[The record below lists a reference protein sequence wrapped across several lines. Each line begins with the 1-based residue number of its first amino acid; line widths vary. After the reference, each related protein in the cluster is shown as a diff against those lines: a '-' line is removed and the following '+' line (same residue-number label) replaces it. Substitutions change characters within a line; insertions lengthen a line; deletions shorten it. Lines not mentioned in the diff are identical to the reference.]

1 LLSTEHCSVL
11 CTSVIVIITERLE
24 KHIMRRKLKTT
35 GRILGGIVA
44 LALVAVAGVT
54 LLRPKPPRPPT
65 TVASVADLEAYLHA
79 LTAFGAPPGLSLVV
93 VKDGAIVYQR
103 AFGLADGPKHIAATS
118 ETVYGWWSMTKLV
131 TAVAVLQFQEQGKL
145 NIDDPVADHL
155 PFFTVAYPAAASQPI
170 TIRQLL
176 NHSSGIP
183 NNAPALVGWIHH
195 VDQPRLDQSAYIAQI
210 LPEYAKPT
218 FAPGDHGEYTN
229 VGYMVLGAL
238 IEAASGQIYE
248 EYVRERVLRPL
259 GMRQTDFVYT
269 KTMLPN
275 AAVASH
281 PWLSMET
288 AALPVL
294 VKNWS
299 SYVRETTDGR
309 MWLNRFYANSAPPTG
324 LIGPAT
330 DAARFMSAMLNA
342 GELEG
347 QRILSPESVR
357 IMIHDSHIMGRGGEA
372 DIYPGMQYG
381 LGWHIVPEG
390 ERLRIQHRGGG
401 PGFGSEMRLYPNEGL
416 GLVVIANDTTYD
428 RDAILDL
435 AAQLDW
441 ADTASVAPAGR

>member
-1 LLSTEHCSVL
+1 
-11 CTSVIVIITERLE
+11 
-24 KHIMRRKLKTT
+24 MRRKLKTT
-35 GRILGGIVA
+35 GRIVGRAVV
-44 LALVAVAGVT
+44 LALVAATSIAV
-54 LLRPKPPRPPT
+54 LRPKPPRPPA
-65 TVASVADLEAYLHA
+65 TVTSVADLEAYLHT

-93 VKDGAIVYQR
+93 VKDGAVVYQR
-103 AFGLADGPKHIAATS
+103 GFGLADGPKHVAATPQ
-118 ETVYGWWSMTKLV
+118 TVYGWWSMTKLV
-131 TAVAVLQFQEQGKL
+131 TAVAVLQLQEQGKL
-145 NIDDPVADHL
+145 NIDDPVATYL
-155 PFFTVAYPAAASQPI
+155 PFFTVASPSAASRPV

-183 NNAPALVGWIHH
+183 NNVPALIGWIHH
-195 VDQPRLDQSAYIAQI
+195 ADQPRLDQTTYLAQM
-210 LPEYAKPT
+210 LPDYAT
-218 FAPGDHGEYTN
+218 LRFEPGDHGEYTN
-229 VGYMVLGAL
+229 VGYMVLGAV
-238 IEAASGQIYE
+238 IEAASGQTYE
-248 EYVRERVLRPL
+248 DYMREKVLRPL

-269 KTMLPN
+269 EAMLPH

-288 AALPVL
+288 AALPFL
-294 VKNWS
+294 VTNWS

-330 DAARFMSAMLNA
+330 DAARFMAAMLNA

-347 QRILSPESVR
+347 QRILSSESVR
-357 IMIHDSHIMGRGGEA
+357 MMIHDSHLPGRGGEA
-372 DIYPGMQYG
+372 DTYPGMWYG

-401 PGFGSEMRLYPNEGL
+401 PGFGSEMRLYPDEGL
-416 GLVVIANDTTYD
+416 GMVVIANDTSYD

-441 ADTASVAPAGR
+441 ADTARVAPAGR